1 MKYLRKK
8 AEFISFIFGKIVKR
22 NSFFFMLIVQILVC
36 SPLFATV
43 RFAQITDLHIFED
56 PKQERESKIS
66 ASDLDVSLKKI
77 NQISKTLEEN
87 LNASLDF
94 ILLSGDMG
102 IGKLLKREPMTEG
115 GNDVPVE
122 KEGKVYKLVKDV
134 GKWHKAKEFM
144 AQILQGSAVKT
155 WLIVP
160 GNNDLYEE
168 RHDTISFFSDF
179 IKELQDMPEIKA
191 AGLSLVDFRLEATQK
206 AQSNSPPGM
215 YVIKDFLFV
224 GWDNSFFK
232 NNNSVKKFVG
242 ADHKLIP
249 TEQTGEYQG
258 LQKLSQALKASSA
271 KYAYI
276 FYHIPEIDDPYM
288 VKLDEK
294 EKGNVVSQR
303 LEEAMA
309 VSPALAKGLYSYS
322 AWTVPLSIRR
332 AWENLVTNKAFRAPL
347 IKGLFAGHFHDHQK
361 KTYET
366 NAWVKTK
373 DYKGDILNKLYIAPP
388 VSVKHQEK
396 YPPSDQAR
404 GGQIV
409 TIDDQGQMTR
419 DIFWLG

>member
-1 MKYLRKK
+1 MKK
-8 AEFISFIFGKIVKR
+8 
-22 NSFFFMLIVQILVC
+22 NHFFFLLIIQIAFC
-36 SPLFATV
+36 YPLFATV
-43 RFAQITDLHIFED
+43 RFAQVTDLHIFED
-56 PKQERESKIS
+56 SKQERESKIS
-66 ASDLDVSLKKI
+66 TSDFDISVNKI
-77 NQISKTLEEN
+77 NQISKTLKTD

-94 ILLSGDMG
+94 VLLSGDIG
-102 IGKLLKREPMTEG
+102 IGKLLKLEPITEKG
-115 GNDVPVE
+115 KNITVE
-122 KEGKVYKLVKDV
+122 KEGKLFKLVKDV
-134 GKWHKAKEFM
+134 EKWHKAKKTI
-144 AQILQGSAVKT
+144 AHILQGSTVKT

-160 GNNDLYEE
+160 GNNDLYTEQ
-168 RHDTISFFSDF
+168 HDTIPFFSDF

-191 AGLSLVDFRLEATQK
+191 AGLSLVDFRLEASQE
-206 AQSNSPPGM
+206 AQPGAPPGM
-215 YVIKDFLFV
+215 YVIKDLLFV

-249 TEQTGEYQG
+249 IDQTDEYQG
-258 LQKLSQALKASSA
+258 MQKLSQVLKVSSA
-271 KYAYI
+271 KYAYV

-288 VKLDEK
+288 VGLDEK
-294 EKGNVVSQR
+294 EKGNVVSKR

-309 VSPALAKGLYSYS
+309 LSPALATGLYPYS
-322 AWTVPLSIRR
+322 AWTVPLSIRQV
-332 AWENLVTNKAFRAPL
+332 WENLVTNKTFKAPL

-373 DYKGDILNKLYIAPP
+373 DYKADILEKLYIAPP

-396 YPPSDQAR
+396 YSPSDQAR

-409 TIDDQGQMTR
+409 TIDDQGDVTR